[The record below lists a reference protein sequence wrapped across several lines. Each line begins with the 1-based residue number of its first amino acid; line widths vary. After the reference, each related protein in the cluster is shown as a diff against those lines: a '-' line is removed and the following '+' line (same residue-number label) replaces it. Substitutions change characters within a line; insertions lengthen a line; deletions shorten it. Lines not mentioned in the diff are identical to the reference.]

1 MPEEVQAL
9 PSHDPTLATV
19 RGGKLGAAWRVFM
32 ATRLDGRQLAAAIEA
47 RLAATIAERLPKIGR
62 PPGLAVLRVGDD
74 PASGV
79 YVANKEKACARVGIT
94 SLGAHLPAATSAAQV
109 LSTIQ
114 QLNADPAVDGILLQL
129 PVPAGLDERPLLAAI
144 DPEKD
149 ADGLH
154 TLNLGRLLK
163 GEPGPRSCTPAG
175 VMALLAAAGVE
186 LAGKRAVV
194 VGRSILVGQPMA
206 LMLQAAQATVSI
218 AHSRTTDLPALT
230 READVLVVAAGK
242 PRMIGAEHVKPGA
255 VVVDVGIHRLE
266 PEPGA
271 GPDAM
276 VRLCGDVRYEEVE
289 PIASAI
295 TPVPGGV
302 GPMTVTLLLVNTV
315 VAWCRHR
322 GVAHGLGDLVP

>member
-1 MPEEVQAL
+1 
-9 PSHDPTLATV
+9 
-19 RGGKLGAAWRVFM
+19 M
-32 ATRLDGRQLAAAIEA
+32 ATRLDGRQLAASIEE
-47 RLAATIAERLPKIGR
+47 RLQAVVAERLARAGR

-79 YVANKEKACARVGIT
+79 YVANKEKACSRIGIT
-94 SLGAHLPAATSAAQV
+94 NLGAHLPADTPAAEV

-114 QLNADPAVDGILLQL
+114 RLNADDAVDGILLQL
-129 PVPAGLDERPLLAAI
+129 PLPAGLEEGPLLAAI
-144 DPEKD
+144 DPQKD

-175 VMALLAAAGVE
+175 VMALLAAGGVE

-206 LMLQAAQATVSI
+206 LMLQAANATVSI
-218 AHSRTTDLPALT
+218 AHSRTADLAELT
-230 READVLVVAAGK
+230 RQADVLVVAAGR

-266 PEPGA
+266 PDPAA
-271 GPDAM
+271 GPEAKA
-276 VRLCGDVRYEEVE
+276 RLCGDVRFEEVE
-289 PIASAI
+289 PLASAI

-315 VAWCRHR
+315 ASWCQRC
-322 GVAHGLGDLVP
+322 GLDQPLTDLLP

>member
-1 MPEEVQAL
+1 M
-9 PSHDPTLATV
+9 
-19 RGGKLGAAWRVFM
+19 AA
-32 ATRLDGRQLAAAIEA
+32 RLDGRLLAGQIEA
-47 RLAATIAERLPKIGR
+47 RLTRTIAGRLAAVGR

-94 SLGAHLPAATSAAQV
+94 SLGAHLPADTPAADV
-109 LSTIQ
+109 LAAVQ
-114 QLNADPAVDGILLQL
+114 RLNADPACDGILLQL
-129 PVPAGLDERPLLAAI
+129 PLPAGLEEGPLLLAI
-144 DPEKD
+144 DPDKD

-206 LMLQAAQATVSI
+206 LMLQAANATVSV
-218 AHSRTTDLPALT
+218 AHSRTADLAALT
-230 READVLVVAAGK
+230 RQADVLVVAAGR
-242 PRMIGAEHVKPGA
+242 PRMIGAEHVQPGA
-255 VVVDVGIHRLE
+255 VVVDVGIHRTDS
-266 PEPGA
+266 G
-271 GPDAM
+271 
-276 VRLCGDVRYEEVE
+276 LCGDVRFEEVE

-295 TPVPGGV
+295 SPVPGGV
-302 GPMTVTLLLVNTV
+302 GPMTVTMLLVNTV
-315 VAWCRHR
+315 VAWCRRH
-322 GVAHGLGDLVP
+322 GVEHDLGDLVP

>member
-1 MPEEVQAL
+1 
-9 PSHDPTLATV
+9 
-19 RGGKLGAAWRVFM
+19 
-32 ATRLDGRQLAAAIEA
+32 
-47 RLAATIAERLPKIGR
+47 
-62 PPGLAVLRVGDD
+62 
-74 PASGV
+74 
-79 YVANKEKACARVGIT
+79 
-94 SLGAHLPAATSAAQV
+94 V

-114 QLNADPAVDGILLQL
+114 RLNADPAVDGILLQL
-129 PVPAGLDERPLLAAI
+129 PLPAGLDERPLLAAI

-206 LMLQAAQATVSI
+206 LMLQAANATVSI
-218 AHSRTTDLPALT
+218 GHSRTEDLAELT
-230 READVLVVAAGK
+230 RQADVLVVAAGK

-266 PEPGA
+266 GEA
-271 GPDAM
+271 GGKA
-276 VRLCGDVRYEEVE
+276 RLCGDVRFEEVE

-295 TPVPGGV
+295 SPVPGGV

-315 VAWCRHR
+315 ASWCQRC
-322 GVAHGLGDLVP
+322 GLDQPLADLLP

>member
-1 MPEEVQAL
+1 
-9 PSHDPTLATV
+9 
-19 RGGKLGAAWRVFM
+19 M
-32 ATRLDGRQLAAAIEA
+32 ATRLDGRLLAAAIEA
-47 RLAATIAERLPKIGR
+47 RLRGTIAARLERIGR

-94 SLGAHLPAATSAAQV
+94 SLGAHLPAATPAAEV
-109 LSTIQ
+109 LAAVQ
-114 QLNADPAVDGILLQL
+114 RLNADPACDGILLQL
-129 PVPAGLDERPLLAAI
+129 PLPAGLDEGPLLLAI

-175 VMALLAAAGVE
+175 VMALLAAGGVE

-206 LMLQAAQATVSI
+206 LMLQAANATVSV
-218 AHSRTTDLPALT
+218 AHSRTADLAALT
-230 READVLVVAAGK
+230 RQAEVLVVAAGR
-242 PRMIGAEHVKPGA
+242 PQMIGAEHVRPGA
-255 VVVDVGIHRLE
+255 VVVDVGIHRS
-266 PEPGA
+266 A
-271 GPDAM
+271 GG
-276 VRLCGDVRYEEVE
+276 LCGDVRFEEVE
-289 PIASAI
+289 PIAAAI

-302 GPMTVTLLLVNTV
+302 GPMTVTMLLVNTV
-315 VAWCRHR
+315 VAWCRRH
-322 GVAHGLGDLVP
+322 GVEHDLADLVP

>member
-1 MPEEVQAL
+1 MAL
-9 PSHDPTLATV
+9 
-19 RGGKLGAAWRVFM
+19 
-32 ATRLDGRQLAAAIEA
+32 RLDGKQLAAVIEA
-47 RLAATIAERLPKIGR
+47 RLRDTITQQLPGVGR

-94 SLGAHLPAATSAAQV
+94 SLGAHLAADTPAAEVLAAVQR
-109 LSTIQ
+109 
-114 QLNADPAVDGILLQL
+114 LNADPSCDGILLQL
-129 PVPAGLDERPLLAAI
+129 PLPTGLNEGPLLLAI

-175 VMALLAAAGVE
+175 VMALLAAAGIE

-206 LMLQAAQATVSI
+206 LMLQAADATVSV
-218 AHSRTTDLPALT
+218 AHSRTADLAALT
-230 READVLVVAAGK
+230 RQADVLVVAAGR
-242 PRMIGAEHVKPGA
+242 PRMIGADHVQPGA
-255 VVVDVGIHRLE
+255 VVVDVGIHRSE
-266 PEPGA
+266 G
-271 GPDAM
+271 G
-276 VRLCGDVRYEEVE
+276 LCGDVRFEEVE

-295 TPVPGGV
+295 SPVPGGV
-302 GPMTVTLLLVNTV
+302 GPMTVTMLLVNTV
-315 VAWCRHR
+315 VAWCRR
-322 GVAHGLGDLVP
+322 AGLDHGLGDLVP

>member
-1 MPEEVQAL
+1 MAL
-9 PSHDPTLATV
+9 
-19 RGGKLGAAWRVFM
+19 
-32 ATRLDGRQLAAAIEA
+32 RLDGKQLAAAIEQ
-47 RLAATIAERLPKIGR
+47 RLCHTIAQQRPAIGR

-94 SLGAHLPAATSAAQV
+94 SLGAHLSAGTPAAEVLAAVQR
-109 LSTIQ
+109 
-114 QLNADPAVDGILLQL
+114 LNADPACDGILLQL
-129 PVPAGLDERPLLAAI
+129 PLPAGLDEGPLLLAI

-206 LMLQAAQATVSI
+206 LMLQAANATVSV
-218 AHSRTTDLPALT
+218 AHSRTADLASLT
-230 READVLVVAAGK
+230 RQAEVLVVAAGR
-242 PRMIGAEHVKPGA
+242 PRMIGAEHVQPGA
-255 VVVDVGIHRLE
+255 VVVDVGIHRSDT
-266 PEPGA
+266 G
-271 GPDAM
+271 
-276 VRLCGDVRYEEVE
+276 LCGDVRFEEVE

-295 TPVPGGV
+295 SPVPGGV
-302 GPMTVTLLLVNTV
+302 GPMTVTMLLVNTV
-315 VAWCRHR
+315 VAWCRRH
-322 GVAHGLGDLVP
+322 GVEHDLGDLVP

>member
-1 MPEEVQAL
+1 MAL
-9 PSHDPTLATV
+9 
-19 RGGKLGAAWRVFM
+19 
-32 ATRLDGRQLAAAIEA
+32 RLDGKQLAAAIEG
-47 RLAATIAERLPKIGR
+47 RLRDTINQQLPAVGR

-94 SLGAHLPAATSAAQV
+94 SLGAHLPAGTPAAEV
-109 LSTIQ
+109 LAAVQ
-114 QLNADPAVDGILLQL
+114 RLNADPACDGILLQL
-129 PVPAGLDERPLLAAI
+129 PLPAGLDEGPLLLAI

-175 VMALLAAAGVE
+175 VMALLAAAGIE

-206 LMLQAAQATVSI
+206 LMLQAAHATVSV
-218 AHSRTTDLPALT
+218 AHSRTADLAALT
-230 READVLVVAAGK
+230 RQADVLVVAAGR
-242 PRMIGAEHVKPGA
+242 PRMIGAEHVQPGA
-255 VVVDVGIHRLE
+255 VVVDVGIHRSE
-266 PEPGA
+266 G
-271 GPDAM
+271 G
-276 VRLCGDVRYEEVE
+276 LCGDVRFEEVE

-295 TPVPGGV
+295 SPVPGGV
-302 GPMTVTLLLVNTV
+302 GPMTVTMLLVNTV
-315 VAWCRHR
+315 VAWCCRHD
-322 GVAHGLGDLVP
+322 VTHDLGDLVP